1 MNQVRYKMDPKI
13 GKAIFIYIIL
23 TICLV
28 CIVYQ
33 SMDLCGCFNKCKD
46 HDNNCRTCTCSC
58 SCRRKRSQKIV
69 VVQAEAI
76 EIP

>member
-1 MNQVRYKMDPKI
+1 MDPKI

-46 HDNNCRTCTCSC
+46 HDDNCRTCTCSC
-58 SCRRKRSQKIV
+58 RRKRTQQIV